1 VRIVIC
7 DDHAVFADALA
18 AVLESFGHEIV
29 HVGDRAEPAIAS
41 ALRDNVD
48 LVVMDVSFAEGN
60 GIEAT
65 RELTRHPH
73 SPPVF
78 VLTART
84 DPAVLAA
91 AVGAGAAG
99 VASKQSHLE
108 EVVAALNRVGAG
120 ENYYEP
126 HLLRSALRHKSDR
139 SSSVEVTWNLLTDR
153 EREVLERMVRGE
165 GSGAMALS
173 MGISVTTL
181 RSHVHAVLTKL
192 NVHSRLEAAAWA
204 VSHGLIE
211 PPSTDDSVR

>member
-1 VRIVIC
+1 MRIVIC

-29 HVGDRAEPAIAS
+29 HVGDRAEPAIAI
-41 ALRDNVD
+41 ALHDAVD
-48 LVVMDVSFAEGN
+48 LVVMDVTLAEGD

-65 RELTRHPH
+65 RELSRHPG

-84 DPAVLAA
+84 DPAVLSA
-91 AVGAGAAG
+91 AVDAGAAG
-99 VASKQSHLE
+99 VATKHSQLE
-108 EVVAALNRVGAG
+108 GVVAALDRVGAG

-126 HLLRSALRHKSDR
+126 HLLRSALRQKSDR
-139 SSSVEVTWNLLTDR
+139 TSSAEVTWRLLTDR
-153 EREVLERMVRGE
+153 EREVLERIVRGE
-165 GSGAMALS
+165 STRAMSSS

-181 RSHVHAVLTKL
+181 RSHVHGVLTKL

-204 VSHGLIE
+204 VSHGLID
-211 PPSTDDSVR
+211 PPSTVGPAR